1 MKQNTKRGEGRA
13 QDIGQWLSF
22 KRFGAH
28 NAQRINRQPSDIGAS
43 GIDFSKTHHSV
54 HSNNSDST
62 TPAATHHQEAKQ
74 NIHDHW
80 FCHLWG
86 ILSWAASHL
95 ISGWWE
101 GRMWI
106 HFCGHNTNHRLSVTH
121 TACSLDFISF
131 LQVFHAKILNGP
143 SNDRTTPVGL
153 LRFEDGVEVNVRI
166 DLEDHSSMKDQI
178 QISEVLWFSPN
189 EQYFCYSVRLT
200 PINRI

>member
-74 NIHDHW
+74 NIHDHR
-80 FCHLWG
+80 FGRLWG
-86 ILSWAASHL
+86 ILS
-95 ISGWWE
+95 
-101 GRMWI
+101 
-106 HFCGHNTNHRLSVTH
+106 
-121 TACSLDFISF
+121 
-131 LQVFHAKILNGP
+131 
-143 SNDRTTPVGL
+143 
-153 LRFEDGVEVNVRI
+153 
-166 DLEDHSSMKDQI
+166 
-178 QISEVLWFSPN
+178 
-189 EQYFCYSVRLT
+189 
-200 PINRI
+200 